1 MYKLTI
7 SLLLGLALLPMSA
20 QAGDFDDITLQI
32 MDADSTGQD
41 INNVEFSQREEDMHD
56 VVLVSKVPQGPSDD
70 DSAAT
75 TAFDG
80 DGNGGNDVDLPGETP
95 TDLPPEIDG
104 PTVEVDPGDFPEDLA
119 EDLNDLMPVETE
131 GPGGIG
137 GDLPGETPS
146 DLPPEIAGPDVDPGD
161 FPTDVDPDDLP
172 EGTVT
177 Y

>member
-1 MYKLTI
+1 MLVGI
-7 SLLLGLALLPMSA
+7 ALLPINA

-32 MDADSTGQD
+32 MDADSTGHEINHDGFTRPEVD
-41 INNVEFSQREEDMHD
+41 IHD
-56 VVLVSKVPQGPSDD
+56 VVLVSKNPEGPSVD
-70 DSAAT
+70 DSVAT

-80 DGNGGNDVDLPGETP
+80 DGSGGNDVDLPGETP

-104 PTVEVDPGDFPEDLA
+104 PTVELDPDYFPEDLA
-119 EDLNDLMPVETE
+119 EDLNDLVPIETE

-137 GDLPGETPS
+137 GDLPGEIPS
-146 DLPPEIAGPDVDPGD
+146 DLPPEIAGPDVDPGAL
-161 FPTDVDPDDLP
+161 PTDVDPDDLP